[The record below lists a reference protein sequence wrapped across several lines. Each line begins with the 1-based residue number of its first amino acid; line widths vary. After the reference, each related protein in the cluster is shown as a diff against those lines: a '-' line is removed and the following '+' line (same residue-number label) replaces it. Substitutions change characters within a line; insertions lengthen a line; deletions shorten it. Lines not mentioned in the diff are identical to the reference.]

1 MAFEH
6 RRSWHGITTPFLTW
20 LSVYIFIF
28 TKISPLFNLFAY
40 IFIQSYVN
48 SNLHV
53 STLYIL
59 FMDNIKSI
67 KIYSGV
73 TQLGTCF
80 IYIYLFTIY
89 DVNKYIYIYETSA
102 CVVWVRIMFKF
113 WNSDFVGPFRLS
125 EIRQHT
131 RGNFQLNNFKEK
143 ESKLDENFNSICLHE
158 ICEISEFGLLIEIKC
173 IFMRA
178 NSPLIWYCFA
188 HKKGYILKFPLQKRK

>member
-1 MAFEH
+1 MKNAGFKH
-6 RRSWHGITTPFLTW
+6 RRSWHGITTPFLT
-20 LSVYIFIF
+20 VYIFIF

-59 FMDNIKSI
+59 FMDDIKSI

-89 DVNKYIYIYETSA
+89 DVDSKQIYIYETSA
-102 CVVWVRIMFKF
+102 CVV
-113 WNSDFVGPFRLS
+113 
-125 EIRQHT
+125 
-131 RGNFQLNNFKEK
+131 
-143 ESKLDENFNSICLHE
+143 
-158 ICEISEFGLLIEIKC
+158 
-173 IFMRA
+173 
-178 NSPLIWYCFA
+178 
-188 HKKGYILKFPLQKRK
+188 

>member
-89 DVNKYIYIYETSA
+89 DVNKYIYIY
-102 CVVWVRIMFKF
+102 I
-113 WNSDFVGPFRLS
+113 WN
-125 EIRQHT
+125 
-131 RGNFQLNNFKEK
+131 K
-143 ESKLDENFNSICLHE
+143 CLCGVSSNHVQ
-158 ICEISEFGLLIEIKC
+158 ILEFGFCWSLSVEW
-173 IFMRA
+173 
-178 NSPLIWYCFA
+178 NPSTY
-188 HKKGYILKFPLQKRK
+188 QRKLSTQ